1 MRTQIQAII
10 EFTDVIMITDACS
23 HKTAT
28 LNRIDFKL
36 LSEKYLNELFLLNYK
51 GTRKQ
56 IKLLETSVL
65 DFTKENQ
72 ISFVI
77 IKSF

>member
-10 EFTDVIMITDACS
+10 EFADVIMITDAYN

-36 LSEKYLNELFLLNYK
+36 LSEKYLNELFPLNYK